1 MLTLFRFGH
10 IHLGSRC
17 SSVHKSSQGIRSGV
31 VTGGRQA
38 LADGR
43 APGRQW
49 PEKKTKAH
57 VCEGDTLPGCW
68 GVRGTDRAEHS
79 VQRYCSHA
87 DEHVT
92 QAADSTSGPS
102 ALGGLHD
109 PQLRA
114 RVQWGDHAGPVGSLE
129 DTGSL
134 GQQGLLSSD

>member
-1 MLTLFRFGH
+1 MSPSSLWAKSVIPTVAMLPSTLTH
-10 IHLGSRC
+10 SWSL
-17 SSVHKSSQGIRSGV
+17 
-31 VTGGRQA
+31 
-38 LADGR
+38 
-43 APGRQW
+43 
-49 PEKKTKAH
+49 
-57 VCEGDTLPGCW
+57 
-68 GVRGTDRAEHS
+68 HS